1 MNIFLEYLKLSL
13 WLFPP
18 FFFVISLLHFRKKIK
33 PNSVYGYSAKGQ
45 LMMGVAFT
53 CCASSFLFPQS
64 GVSIALMLGY
74 CVILIWAARLEKRA
88 KKMWQSSQN

>member
-1 MNIFLEYLKLSL
+1 MAFPSFFLCYITFA
-13 WLFPP
+13 FPE
-18 FFFVISLLHFRKKIK
+18 KIK
-33 PNSVYGYSAKGQ
+33 PNSVYGFSAKGQ

-88 KKMWQSSQN
+88 KQRWQSSQN